1 MRTREFLNKIFK
13 NEKINFRA
21 LKEGQKPLNLNE
33 YYNQYIEDKLKQ
45 LNEQGYNIYFTVN
58 SGGTKQDEINK
69 INAFYIDCDC
79 GKDDKGNY
87 FDLDIVNQYKKR
99 VLQKVQEFG
108 LAPSFVINTRNGYH
122 VYWLINNAK
131 VEQFE
136 EVQKKLIHYF
146 NSDERV
152 FTAQFIMRL
161 PNFYWTKD
169 IDNQYLCTIYQ
180 YNDIRYNADE
190 FITHLNSKVP
200 DYIPETKNIST
211 KITTSKQFSI
221 DKTNEHINAIRNLDV
236 NRMKELL
243 VNIDISNVKH
253 IKEKKWTDISIYNY
267 IDILV
272 PQKPPTTF
280 KTDEE
285 FYKFIDTIDL
295 YNFLGVENKT
305 FNCILP
311 FHDDKRPS
319 AGIIINEKGHFVYNC
334 FGCGFKGGIIKLIEA
349 ISGCTRYHAINFIKQ
364 VYNIDLKTEWQKE
377 QQAIL
382 EENIKYLTSGKMEED
397 YPTLWTYIKPRLDK
411 LILLNVYAKNNIM
424 SEDYSIS
431 DYPIFF
437 GSLNYFMKLFATNSK
452 KTTNNTIQL
461 FALLDLIDK
470 VPLEDIPDKI
480 LSKAKQQKKKGY
492 NKIVS
497 YYQIKSYCYNQLHNA
512 EDKAK
517 LLKNNNFT
525 MCGISREWVL
535 RTFGKDIANKIYPQY
550 KEENE
555 KGTSKASDERTNQII
570 KVIMN
575 KININGYITEQEVIE
590 ELKNEYGK
598 VLTQIQLK
606 RSLQEILSN
615 YCLKRVRANKELK
628 EKYNINSK
636 GYPFVIISEKI

>member
-1 MRTREFLNKIFK
+1 MRVKEIIQ
-13 NEKINFRA
+13 KINHLYILYRQKW
-21 LKEGQKPLNLNE
+21 LKFDTTGYSTISSIITDYHVRNHL
-33 YYNQYIEDKLKQ
+33 
-45 LNEQGYNIYFTVN
+45 QGHYTLGVFAGSIFT
-58 SGGTKQDEINK
+58 KFI
-69 INAFYIDCDC
+69 C
-79 GKDDKGNY
+79 
-87 FDLDIVNQYKKR
+87 FDVD
-99 VLQKVQEFG
+99 
-108 LAPSFVINTRNGYH
+108 VINPQMAKWTVYKLVDTLQEIGIPGEFIYISTSGNKGYH
-122 VYWLINNAK
+122 VEIFFNKPVFNTDIKQFYLMVLNYAELLNIDYGK
-131 VEQFE
+131 VELRPTHTQG
-136 EVQKKLIHYF
+136 VKLPLGKHFTTNRICWYVDYEKGLKPIEDINYILTIQQMDSEYF
-146 NSDERV
+146 YNILNKAKD
-152 FTAQFIMRL
+152 FI
-161 PNFYWTKD
+161 K
-169 IDNQYLCTIYQ
+169 
-180 YNDIRYNADE
+180 
-190 FITHLNSKVP
+190 HLNNKVP
-200 DYIPETKNIST
+200 NTKCSKRTFST
-211 KITTSKQFSI
+211 TTSKKLNI
-221 DKTNEHINAIRNLDV
+221 DVSNEHIDAIRRLDV
-236 NRMKELL
+236 AKMKELL

-253 IKEKKWTDISIYNY
+253 IRQKKGTDISIYNY

-480 LSKAKQQKKKGY
+480 LSKAKQQKK
-492 NKIVS
+492 
-497 YYQIKSYCYNQLHNA
+497 
-512 EDKAK
+512 
-517 LLKNNNFT
+517 
-525 MCGISREWVL
+525 
-535 RTFGKDIANKIYPQY
+535 
-550 KEENE
+550 
-555 KGTSKASDERTNQII
+555 
-570 KVIMN
+570 
-575 KININGYITEQEVIE
+575 NGYITEQEVIE

-615 YCLKRVRANKELK
+615 YCLKRIRANKKLK
-628 EKYNINSK
+628 EQYGVTTK
-636 GYPFVIISEKI
+636 GYPFLILKETEE

>member
-1 MRTREFLNKIFK
+1 V
-13 NEKINFRA
+13 
-21 LKEGQKPLNLNE
+21 
-33 YYNQYIEDKLKQ
+33 D
-45 LNEQGYNIYFTVN
+45 
-58 SGGTKQDEINK
+58 
-69 INAFYIDCDC
+69 
-79 GKDDKGNY
+79 
-87 FDLDIVNQYKKR
+87 
-99 VLQKVQEFG
+99 
-108 LAPSFVINTRNGYH
+108 
-122 VYWLINNAK
+122 
-131 VEQFE
+131 
-136 EVQKKLIHYF
+136 
-146 NSDERV
+146 
-152 FTAQFIMRL
+152 FI
-161 PNFYWTKD
+161 K
-169 IDNQYLCTIYQ
+169 
-180 YNDIRYNADE
+180 
-190 FITHLNSKVP
+190 HLNNKVP
-200 DYIPETKNIST
+200 NTKCSKRT
-211 KITTSKQFSI
+211 FSITTSKQFSI

-253 IKEKKWTDISIYNY
+253 IREKKGTNISIYNY

-615 YCLKRVRANKELK
+615 YCLKRVRANKKLK
-628 EKYNINSK
+628 EQYGVTTK
-636 GYPFVIISEKI
+636 GYPFLIIKNN

>member
-1 MRTREFLNKIFK
+1 MNTKTFLEKIFK
-13 NEKINFRA
+13 NKKINFRA
-21 LKEGQKPLNLNE
+21 LKEGQKPLNLNG

-58 SGGTKQDEINK
+58 SGGTKKEQINK
-69 INAFYIDCDC
+69 INAFFIDCDC
-79 GKDDKGNY
+79 GRDDKGNY

-99 VLQKVQEFG
+99 VLQRVQDFG
-108 LAPSFVINTRNGYH
+108 LVPSLVIDSRNGYH
-122 VYWLINNAK
+122 VYWLVNNAN
-131 VEQFE
+131 VEEFQ
-136 EVQKKLIHYF
+136 EVQNKLIHFF

-152 FTAQFIMRL
+152 NTPERIMRL

-200 DYIPETKNIST
+200 DFIPETKNILVKT
-211 KITTSKQFSI
+211 KVSKQFSI

-253 IKEKKWTDISIYNY
+253 IREKKWTDISIYNY

-272 PQKPPTTF
+272 HQKPPITF

-424 SEDYSIS
+424 SEDYSIN

-570 KVIMN
+570 NVIMN
-575 KININGYITEQEVIE
+575 KININGYVTEQEVIE
-590 ELKNEYGK
+590 ELKNKYGK

-606 RSLQEILSN
+606 RSLQEILNN
-615 YCLKRVRANKELK
+615 YNLKRIRANKKLK
-628 EKYNINSK
+628 EQYGVTTK
-636 GYPFVIISEKI
+636 GYPFLIIKNN